1 MDIICALEIKGSA
14 VLFNG
19 GEKCYD
25 TGNFTA
31 NSTYA
36 RNRDL
41 ILSSLASN
49 VTEGFYKATIGQD
62 SNEVYALA
70 LCSGDSSTEECSN
83 CMEEPE
89 GRNSLKRNGPH
100 IEGLNITWGKKLA
113 IPFYRLKS
121 GKKDVD
127 VNSPNSIPAM
137 NFTNLLFF
145 FLSYMLISIGLS
157 TGQKCYDTGNF
168 TTNSTYGRNRDL
180 ILLSLASNV
189 TEGFYNATIG
199 QDSDEVYAL
208 ALCSGDSSAE
218 ECSNCVNL
226 TSKEIMT
233 KCPNQKEAF
242 MWGWQLPGKAPC
254 YVRYSNR
261 SFFGVLEQFTPE
273 VLYNTGDITSDLMTE
288 FNQIWQKLMGGL
300 VGKASITKLKFATE
314 EANLTE
320 FQTIYALMQ
329 CTPDLSQ
336 SNCSDCLRQYVAE
349 YQKCCNGKQGGVV
362 QGPNCISRWDLY
374 PFYEITATPDAPP
387 PSPLSPPTITTT
399 NGMFTPSIALNY
411 NGGGTNSRTIVI
423 IVFSIILFFLLVS
436 LAYVFLRK
444 RKAKQDT
451 QDIKSNQGRN

>member
-1 MDIICALEIKGSA
+1 
-14 VLFNG
+14 
-19 GEKCYD
+19 
-25 TGNFTA
+25 
-31 NSTYA
+31 
-36 RNRDL
+36 
-41 ILSSLASN
+41 
-49 VTEGFYKATIGQD
+49 
-62 SNEVYALA
+62 
-70 LCSGDSSTEECSN
+70 
-83 CMEEPE
+83 
-89 GRNSLKRNGPH
+89 
-100 IEGLNITWGKKLA
+100 
-113 IPFYRLKS
+113 
-121 GKKDVD
+121 
-127 VNSPNSIPAM
+127 M

-157 TGQKCYDTGNF
+157 TGQEYCYNTGNF
-168 TTNSTYGRNRDL
+168 TANSTYGRNRDL
-180 ILLSLASNV
+180 ILSTLASINA

-242 MWGWQLPGKAPC
+242 MWGWNLLDKAPC

-261 SFFGVLEQFTPE
+261 SFFGVLEQFTP
-273 VLYNTGDITSDLMTE
+273 VVRSNTGDIASNLMTE
-288 FNQIWQKLMGGL
+288 FNRIWGNLMDGL
-300 VGKASITKLKFATE
+300 VGKASTSRLKFATE
-314 EANLTE
+314 EENLTQ

-336 SNCSDCLRQYVAE
+336 SNCSLCLRGYVTA
-349 YQKCCNGKQGGVV
+349 YDKCCNGKQGGHI
-362 QGPNCISRWDLY
+362 QGPNCNYRWELY
-374 PFYEITATPDAPP
+374 PFYTITATPDAPAPYPLPP
-387 PSPLSPPTITTT
+387 PSTITTT
-399 NGMFTPSIALNY
+399 ED

-451 QDIKSNQGRN
+451 KDIKSNQGRNLFFLKN